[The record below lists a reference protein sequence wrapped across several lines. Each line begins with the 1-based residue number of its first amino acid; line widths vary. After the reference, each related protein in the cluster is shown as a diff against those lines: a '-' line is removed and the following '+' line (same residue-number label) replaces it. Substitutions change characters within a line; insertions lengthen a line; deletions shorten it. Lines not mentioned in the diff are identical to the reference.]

1 MVMVLLIWFMVF
13 GLSSACHI
21 CQRVPAGT
29 YHKNPICLL
38 WCYKVL
44 PSMPYGC
51 NPFCFTRYLYHT
63 TYSGER
69 KEDLKKTVL
78 FSAAWQG
85 YINPLSKIF
94 LPGTRHSPDSPT
106 RIIFTRHTA
115 QERPP
120 KKSPDNFCSP
130 FSKNASE
137 KFDFRPN
144 RNISGGNFRKG
155 VQKQTG
161 FDFFCAVCQVF
172 FVCFTFSA
180 PSPRAPAKK

>member
-1 MVMVLLIWFMVF
+1 MQPLLFYKI
-13 GLSSACHI
+13 SISYHI
-21 CQRVPAGT
+21 FRG
-29 YHKNPICLL
+29 K
-38 WCYKVL
+38 KR
-44 PSMPYGC
+44 G
-51 NPFCFTRYLYHT
+51 F
-63 TYSGER
+63 E
-69 KEDLKKTVL
+69 KTVL

-94 LPGTRHSPDSPT
+94 LPGTRHSPNSPT

-161 FDFFCAVCQVF
+161 FDFFLCRVPGVFCSFYVFRPLPQSACKKIRAFCLHEIFRCAIMLFGNTEPPVPC
-172 FVCFTFSA
+172 A
-180 PSPRAPAKK
+180 R

>member
-1 MVMVLLIWFMVF
+1 
-13 GLSSACHI
+13 
-21 CQRVPAGT
+21 
-29 YHKNPICLL
+29 
-38 WCYKVL
+38 
-44 PSMPYGC
+44 MPYGC

-78 FSAAWQG
+78 FSAAWQH
-85 YINPLSKIF
+85 YKSLFQIF
-94 LPGTRHSPDSPT
+94 LPGTRHSPNSPT
-106 RIIFTRHTA
+106 RIIFTWHTA

-130 FSKNASE
+130 FFKNASE

-144 RNISGGNFRKG
+144 RNFSDGNFRKG

-161 FDFFCAVCQVF
+161 FDFFLCRVPGVFCLFYVFRPLPQSVCKKIRAFCLHEIFRCAIMLFGNTEPPVPC
-172 FVCFTFSA
+172 A
-180 PSPRAPAKK
+180 R